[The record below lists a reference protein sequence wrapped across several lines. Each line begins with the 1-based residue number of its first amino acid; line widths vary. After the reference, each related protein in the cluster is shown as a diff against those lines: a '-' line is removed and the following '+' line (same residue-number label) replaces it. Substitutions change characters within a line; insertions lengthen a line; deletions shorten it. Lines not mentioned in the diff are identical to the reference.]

1 MMHEKPGK
9 RLLFVNE
16 ASASIGMGHILRSL
30 TLARVMFS
38 RGYSV
43 SGIAIGDGKAVS
55 YATERARREQI
66 DYPIL
71 TMNDPETAVAYLST
85 DQPSLVVVDC
95 AKAAYEIVRACARL
109 GIPVL
114 ALDYFVSNL
123 PLPDAVVNL
132 IDHSPATLL
141 GQQPFREGMIY
152 REGPQYAIIRDE
164 FLEARNRRASR
175 TERTSVEKILI
186 AFGGADPSGNT
197 RRALEMIAE
206 WPGAF
211 MVDVI
216 IGPLFKLDA
225 ASEGETLPG
234 KCLVRM
240 HVSPRHI
247 GQLFEDTD
255 LVFCGGGGTLLE
267 ALCVGIPSIVIAQNP
282 EELRHAASLAEQGAC
297 WLSNEV
303 RWELVSHAKNRQACA
318 ISAKACVDG
327 QGAAR
332 ICDVIEQQLQ

>member
-1 MMHEKPGK
+1 MHEKPGK

-43 SGIAIGDGKAVS
+43 SGIVIGDGKAVS
-55 YATERARREQI
+55 YAAERARREQI

-109 GIPVL
+109 GIPVI
-114 ALDYFVSNL
+114 ALDYFVSAL
-123 PLPDAVVNL
+123 PLPAVVINL
-132 IDHSPATLL
+132 IDHSPATPL
-141 GQQPFREGMIY
+141 GQRPFRGGMTY
-152 REGPQYAIIRDE
+152 LEGPQYAIIRDE

-211 MVDVI
+211 TVDVI

-225 ASEGETLPG
+225 ASEGEMLPG

-247 GQLFEDTD
+247 GQLFEDAD

-267 ALCVGIPSIVIAQNP
+267 ALCVGTPSIVIAQNP
-282 EELRHAASLAEQGAC
+282 EELRHAASLAEHGAC

-303 RWELVSHAKNRQACA
+303 CWELASPAKNRQACSD
-318 ISAKACVDG
+318 SAKACVDG
-327 QGAAR
+327 QGATR
-332 ICDVIEQQLQ
+332 ICDVIEQQAQ

>member
-1 MMHEKPGK
+1 MHEKPGK
-9 RLLFVNE
+9 RILFVNE

-43 SGIAIGDGKAVS
+43 SGIAIGDGKAVA
-55 YATERARREQI
+55 YATERARREQVS
-66 DYPIL
+66 YPIL
-71 TMNDPETAVAYLST
+71 TMTDPETAVAYISI

-95 AKAAYEIVRACARL
+95 AKAGYEIVRACAQL

-152 REGPQYAIIRDE
+152 REGPQYAIIRKE
-164 FLEARNRRASR
+164 FMEARIRRTLRA
-175 TERTSVEKILI
+175 ERASVEKILI

-197 RRALEMIAE
+197 KRALEMIAQ

-211 MVDVI
+211 VVDMI
-216 IGPLFKLDA
+216 IGPLFKVDA
-225 ASEGETLPG
+225 ASEGKTLSG
-234 KCLVRM
+234 KCVVRT
-240 HVSPRHI
+240 HVSPDNI

-255 LVFCGGGGTLLE
+255 LVFCGGGRDIAGSAMRRHSRNCHRAE
-267 ALCVGIPSIVIAQNP
+267 PRGITPCSIVGRARCLLAFERGALGIGEP
-282 EELRHAASLAEQGAC
+282 RKKSSGMRHLRQSLC
-297 WLSNEV
+297 
-303 RWELVSHAKNRQACA
+303 RWAGCRTNL
-318 ISAKACVDG
+318 
-327 QGAAR
+327 
-332 ICDVIEQQLQ
+332 